1 LPVTVCNHR
10 ERRCQDSGSAT
21 LTVWSSGRKVQDSQP
36 DQEAVQQPGIGFARL
51 EIENIQEAGGTL
63 HNTVGQFAEEGA
75 HSRLLSAACASAIKI
90 LVLSC
95 RTMTFASAPATLS
108 GDDPSST
115 ASAAAKRSARVG

>member
-1 LPVTVCNHR
+1 MPVAVCNHR

-51 EIENIQEAGGTL
+51 EIENIQEAEGTL

-75 HSRLLSAACASAIKI
+75 QSRR
-90 LVLSC
+90 LVGRLREC
-95 RTMTFASAPATLS
+95 HQDPGVLVPN
-108 GDDPSST
+108 DDFCE
-115 ASAAAKRSARVG
+115 RARHVVGR